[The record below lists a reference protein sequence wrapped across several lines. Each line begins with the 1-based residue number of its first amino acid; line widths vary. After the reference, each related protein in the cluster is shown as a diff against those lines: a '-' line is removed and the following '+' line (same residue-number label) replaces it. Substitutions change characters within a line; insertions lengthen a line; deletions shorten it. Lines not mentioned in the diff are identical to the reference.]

1 MKTSSVNL
9 EYKMHVLSGSTL
21 FAGLEPRTRQE
32 IAVHVHEHL
41 YEPGQMILSAGEP
54 CQAVYLVVRGRVH
67 ACRISHEGREYLLGE
82 YGPGELFNLA
92 SVLDGRLNL
101 ATVTATTETH
111 IYAIP
116 CDVFREI
123 ASRHQGMTRLIQ
135 QHLASQVRDLT
146 DAVADLALYPVRARL
161 ARYLLEHARRD
172 SNSVKYW
179 TQQEIALH
187 IGSVRDV
194 VGRTL
199 RAFAGKGLIRREG
212 SRLEVTD
219 VVGLKSEA
227 MNGW

>member
-1 MKTSSVNL
+1 
-9 EYKMHVLSGSTL
+9 
-21 FAGLEPRTRQE
+21 
-32 IAVHVHEHL
+32 
-41 YEPGQMILSAGEP
+41 
-54 CQAVYLVVRGRVH
+54 
-67 ACRISHEGREYLLGE
+67 
-82 YGPGELFNLA
+82 
-92 SVLDGRLNL
+92 
-101 ATVTATTETH
+101 
-111 IYAIP
+111 
-116 CDVFREI
+116 
-123 ASRHQGMTRLIQ
+123 MTRLIQ